1 MLVLINKSE
10 SLRLQKCKPTKIL
23 FSFFFKYDKIK
34 SFDFF
39 KIFIEKVSTFF
50 KIQNLWIFQVH
61 N

>member
-10 SLRLQKCKPTKIL
+10 SLRLQKYKPTKIL

-50 KIQNLWIFQVH
+50 KIQNL
-61 N
+61 